1 MKYMKTLIGISAC
14 LVLLLAGCG
23 TNQENRDIVTEPE
36 ESTAIVETE
45 ASKATEAVQ
54 ETEVSMPAESTEAT
68 AAEDET
74 TAATSEATEPEH
86 KHNYK
91 FKVTKVPTCTASGI
105 RTYTCAECGAS
116 YTENIKPLDHAFVI
130 TTTEATCTASGYTT
144 YKCTECGH
152 TYTDNIKEPL
162 GHTYGPLVT
171 VRNPTELEPGLAEHI
186 CNRCGERETVVLPKL
201 SANG

>member
-14 LVLLLAGCG
+14 LVLLLAGCS
-23 TNQENRDIVTEPE
+23 TNQENLEIVTVPE

-45 ASKATEAVQ
+45 ATKATEAVQ
-54 ETEVSMPAESTEAT
+54 ETEVSMPAESTEAA

-144 YKCTECGH
+144 YKCKECGH

>member
-23 TNQENRDIVTEPE
+23 TNQEDLEIVTVPE

-54 ETEVSMPAESTEAT
+54 ETEVSMTAESTEPA

-74 TAATSEATEPEH
+74 NAETSEATEPEH

-144 YKCTECGH
+144 YKCKECGH

-162 GHTYGPLVT
+162 GHTYGLLVT

>member
-14 LVLLLAGCG
+14 LVLILAGCG
-23 TNQENRDIVTEPE
+23 TNQEDLEIVTVPE
-36 ESTAIVETE
+36 ETTAIVETE
-45 ASKATEAVQ
+45 ATKATETVQ
-54 ETEVSMPAESTEAT
+54 ETEVSQPAEATDDSAADDET
-68 AAEDET
+68 AAAD
-74 TAATSEATEPEH
+74 SESTEPEH

-91 FKVTKVPTCTASGI
+91 FKVTKMPTCTASGI

-144 YKCTECGH
+144 YKCKECGH

-201 SANG
+201 NANG

>member
-23 TNQENRDIVTEPE
+23 TNQENLEIVTVPE
-36 ESTAIVETE
+36 ESTAIVEAE

-54 ETEVSMPAESTEAT
+54 ETEVSMTAESTEAA

-74 TAATSEATEPEH
+74 NAETSEATEPEH

-144 YKCTECGH
+144 YKCKECGH